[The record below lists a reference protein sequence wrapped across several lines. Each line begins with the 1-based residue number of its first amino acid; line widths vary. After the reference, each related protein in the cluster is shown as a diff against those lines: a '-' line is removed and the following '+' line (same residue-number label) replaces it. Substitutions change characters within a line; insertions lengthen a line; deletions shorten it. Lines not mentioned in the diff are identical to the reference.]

1 MKRSFVLGS
10 LWLVGIANAVPATS
24 KSTEIPSEAY
34 VQVETD
40 PTKVKWPWRVFKSS
54 PYTPPNMTI
63 TGNGGEL
70 AEGFIFMTPQT
81 TNMTNPTDEENG
93 GFIMT
98 SDGDLVYALN
108 ESGITD
114 FRKQYYDGKPYLTYW
129 SGFVSLKT
137 GRTLSTRTT
146 Y

>member
-1 MKRSFVLGS
+1 MLCVPLYCQSVLSAAVSLISGS
-10 LWLVGIANAVPATS
+10 QLNS
-24 KSTEIPSEAY
+24 EYIPSHAY

-40 PTKVKWPWRVFKSS
+40 PGGAIWPWRVFRSS

-70 AEGFIFMTPQT
+70 ADGFIFMTPQT
-81 TNMTNPTDEENG
+81 INISVPAAEENG

-98 SDGDLVYALN
+98 CNNEMVFALN

-114 FRKQYYDGKPYLTYW
+114 FRVEEYKGAPYLVWW
-129 SGFVSLKT
+129 SGYSQ
-137 GRTLSTRTT
+137 